1 MQQQNE
7 LKSVKFEIGCRVG
20 LFFSLFAGFACAAQI
35 MKLEY
40 RTDSQKKV
48 KRSSYYFGL
57 CKNAASMKSAL
68 AMSVAVGAAV
78 FVIKFECGRCNFSD
92 SGAAMHF
99 VVVVVVDSIAFTI
112 HIRIRANEFQHL
124 QF

>member
-1 MQQQNE
+1 M
-7 LKSVKFEIGCRVG
+7 KFEIGCRVG

-68 AMSVAVGAAV
+68 AMSAGAAV